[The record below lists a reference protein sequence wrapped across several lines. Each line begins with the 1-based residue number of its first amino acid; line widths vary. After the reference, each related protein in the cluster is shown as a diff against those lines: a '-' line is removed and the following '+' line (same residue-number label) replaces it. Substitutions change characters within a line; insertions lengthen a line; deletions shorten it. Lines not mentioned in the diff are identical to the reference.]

1 MTLNLTYRHF
11 VYYRCNVSFGDMLHS
26 THGLDY
32 TQNMVVY
39 ACPRTNRMVVK
50 MGVTVIQ
57 VQATTMVIFMKC
69 RRVHASRRWYE
80 GEWSFQCLMLIQ
92 DRDI

>member
-1 MTLNLTYRHF
+1 MTLNLTYRPF

-39 ACPRTNRMVVK
+39 AFHVPIGWCVK

-57 VQATTMVIFMKC
+57 VQATTMVIFINF

-80 GEWSFQCLMLIQ
+80 GEWSFSMLNVNSGS
-92 DRDI
+92 

>member
-1 MTLNLTYRHF
+1 MTLNLTYRPF

-39 ACPRTNRMVVK
+39 ACPRTNRMVCEN
-50 MGVTVIQ
+50 GGNCYTG
-57 VQATTMVIFMKC
+57 
-69 RRVHASRRWYE
+69 ASQINKLK
-80 GEWSFQCLMLIQ
+80 GMFKLILCP
-92 DRDI
+92 